1 MKNNNLTRLQVWL
14 AVAFAGL
21 LFGGS
26 AIADDSLHGGWAL
39 VSAKN
44 AEGVVDEEPL
54 PGIIV
59 FTNTHYSIMFTIG
72 DKPRALI
79 GETPQGERPADDLVV
94 GAYDSFIANSGRYAV
109 EDGNI
114 VTRAYVAKSPDYM
127 AGWPDDNAT
136 SYAYSVD
143 GDTLE
148 LTTGDDGP
156 GGGVTRTFRRV
167 ENLERPETS
176 D

>member
-1 MKNNNLTRLQVWL
+1 MKNKNQSKLTVWM
-14 AVAFAGL
+14 AVLSAGL
-21 LFGGS
+21 LFGSG
-26 AIADDSLHGGWAL
+26 ALADDSLMGGWAL
-39 VSAKN
+39 TSTKN

-54 PGIIV
+54 PGIVV

-72 DKPRALI
+72 DKPRALL
-79 GETPQGERPADDLVV
+79 GELPEGEDPTDAQLVE
-94 GAYDSFIANSGRYAV
+94 AYDSLIANSGRYAA
-109 EDGNI
+109 EDGKI
-114 VTRAYVAKSPDYM
+114 VTRAYVAKNPDYM

-136 SYAYSVD
+136 TYTYSVD
-143 GDTLE
+143 GDTLMF
-148 LTTGDDGP
+148 TTGDDGP